1 MLLGDSRSDF
11 SKMSSMKCDSAHSP
25 VDSPPFYA
33 AFPPHPSFIHP
44 AISQIYGRGSV
55 PFLEDRFK
63 REDPHLFSP
72 SERTKSDFP
81 HPPPLCLPT
90 SEHAKML
97 ELDLTHGQYR
107 GSDRHSPLSPSE
119 YYRRRDIL
127 STGSS
132 SHSSPTSSLSGE
144 MNLSRHRGQ
153 KFGICEENGMME
165 KCEDGAVNLSSGRE
179 TAENGGMK
187 DEDVKGPSPILQ
199 EAEDK
204 SPHHRGIGSFSPGP
218 NSPTPSQ
225 SAAKR
230 KVKSNSAIE
239 LNSGS
244 QPLMMMA
251 AQHGVLPQQMQQ
263 LLQQQNQGLTAQQLQ
278 QQMMQHQTAMLQ
290 HQQKLQE
297 HILQELN
304 EQLQL
309 NVIQQSQL
317 MQSSS
322 DKSKNNKQ
330 QLQQLAVQQQQLVQ
344 QIQQIQIQQRQFL
357 LACLVQPFGAP
368 QGMMSPTEIQQ
379 LWKEVATQSGLE
391 GEQKSAF
398 NGLTTPNTPTQGQ
411 WPNGITPEAFLPAA
425 GLLNQ
430 PLISVDTE
438 EKPGSLKT
446 GCLFRH
452 GRCKWPN
459 CDTLCEDQSEFQRHL
474 STEHQLDD
482 RSTAQARVQMQVVS
496 QLEIQLTREKEL
508 LQGMMQHLHMKQ
520 PKAKTE
526 LPSPQKT
533 FHPKVSTPVPISMAT
548 VTPPVAAPSPPRPV
562 AALSSPLKQAS
573 VSSVSAP
580 PTPVPMVTHPMSL
593 SLGIPPSMV
602 TSLSKPPTPQSHSQ
616 PSTPTGSGPM
626 RRRVSDKCNLPIS
639 AGTSEEIQRNRDFY
653 KSTDVRPPFTYA
665 SLIRQ
670 AIIESPHKQLTLNEI
685 YQWFQNTFAYFRR
698 NEATWKNAV
707 RHNLSLHKCFMRVE
721 NVKGAVW
728 TVDEVEFYKRR
739 PQKLGGNMPIKEVKS
754 PSMNT
759 DPVIFGETFNASLRA
774 AIEQATL
781 LNQHYSNG
789 SVSMDGVEDL
799 SMKSSRN
806 NSSDNLRKLE
816 SPSRN
821 GFMDVKEESLEQ
833 DEAFLENGHS
843 SVDSPLS
850 VVVQAGNS
858 SNKALNLSPRNQY
871 DNEVSLDNQVGKDT
885 GCEQGLD
892 LSPVSRSPKSRSP
905 IGQISPNQDTHS
917 VQTSQEVVM
926 TSMSES
932 LGS

>member
-1 MLLGDSRSDF
+1 MER
-11 SKMSSMKCDSAHSP
+11 CD
-25 VDSPPFYA
+25 
-33 AFPPHPSFIHP
+33 
-44 AISQIYGRGSV
+44 
-55 PFLEDRFK
+55 E
-63 REDPHLFSP
+63 
-72 SERTKSDFP
+72 
-81 HPPPLCLPT
+81 
-90 SEHAKML
+90 
-97 ELDLTHGQYR
+97 
-107 GSDRHSPLSPSE
+107 
-119 YYRRRDIL
+119 
-127 STGSS
+127 
-132 SHSSPTSSLSGE
+132 
-144 MNLSRHRGQ
+144 
-153 KFGICEENGMME
+153 
-165 KCEDGAVNLSSGRE
+165 GAVNLSSGRE
-179 TAENGGMK
+179 TTERSSMK
-187 DEDVKGPSPILQ
+187 DEDVKGHSPLCQ

-204 SPHHRGIGSFSPGP
+204 SPAHRVLSSLSPTP
-218 NSPTPSQ
+218 NSPTSSQ

-244 QPLMMMA
+244 QQPLMMMA
-251 AQHGVLPQQMQQ
+251 AQHGLLPQHMQQ
-263 LLQQQNQGLTAQQLQ
+263 LLQQQNQGLSAQ

-290 HQQKLQE
+290 HQQQKLQE

-317 MQSSS
+317 MQGTS
-322 DKSKNNKQ
+322 DKNKNSKQ

-344 QIQQIQIQQRQFL
+344 QIQQIQLQQRQFL
-357 LACLVQPFGAP
+357 LACLVQPFGVP

-379 LWKEVATQSGLE
+379 LWKEVAAQSGLE
-391 GEQKSAF
+391 GGDPKSPF
-398 NGLTTPNTPTQGQ
+398 NGLTTPNPPTQGH
-411 WPNGITPEAFLPAA
+411 WPNGLSPDGFLPGT
-425 GLLNQ
+425 GLMNQ
-430 PLISVDTE
+430 HPISIDTE
-438 EKPGSLKT
+438 EKSGSSKT

-459 CDTLCEDQSEFQRHL
+459 CDTPCEDQGEFQRHL
-474 STEHQLDD
+474 ATEHQLDD

-496 QLEIQLTREKEL
+496 QLEIQLVREKEL

-520 PKAKTE
+520 PKAKPDP
-526 LPSPQKT
+526 PSPQKA

-548 VTPPVAAPSPPRPV
+548 VTSPVVAAPSPPKPV
-562 AALSSPLKQAS
+562 AALSSPLKQAP

-616 PSTPTGSGPM
+616 PSTPTGGGPM

-739 PQKLGGNMPIKEVKS
+739 PQKLGGNMPVKDVKS
-754 PSMNT
+754 PSMNAE
-759 DPVIFGETFNASLRA
+759 PVIFGETFNATLRA
-774 AIEQATL
+774 AIEQASM
-781 LNQHYSNG
+781 LNHQYSNG
-789 SVSMDGVEDL
+789 SMSMDGVEDL
-799 SMKSSRN
+799 SMKSNRN
-806 NSSDNLRKLE
+806 SSSDNLSKYE
-816 SPSRN
+816 SPSRDS
-821 GFMDVKEESLEQ
+821 FIDVKEESSERE
-833 DEAFLENGHS
+833 DTFLENGHS
-843 SVDSPLS
+843 TVNSPLS
-850 VVVQAGNS
+850 VAVKGDDSSKQA
-858 SNKALNLSPRNQY
+858 LDLSPRNQF
-871 DNEVSLDNQVGKDT
+871 DSEVSLDSRGDKEDA

-892 LSPVSRSPKSRSP
+892 LSPLSRSPKSSSP
-905 IGQISPNQDTHS
+905 IGQHSSNQDTLS
-917 VQTSQEVVM
+917 VPTSQDVM
-926 TSMSES
+926 MTNMSE